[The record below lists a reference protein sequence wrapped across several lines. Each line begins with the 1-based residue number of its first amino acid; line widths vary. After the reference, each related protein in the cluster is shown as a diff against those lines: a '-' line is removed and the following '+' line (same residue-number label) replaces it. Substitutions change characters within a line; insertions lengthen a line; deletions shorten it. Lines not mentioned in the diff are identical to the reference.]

1 MTHGHGGQVRCH
13 RARAPK
19 RFASVRRCRGE
30 RRYAA
35 CRRTVS
41 TGAHADIHPPVCD
54 RVWTHFARLLLLIAL
69 LVAIVSPQRAVAA
82 GATDNSPVSVL
93 TLPEGQSLLMRY
105 PSPKRVAAGDG
116 AVIDVR
122 VFDDTQEILVLGK
135 KEGVTD
141 LRIWG
146 RDGSQIAYLV
156 KVLGIPEP
164 ERVPAPL
171 EAQATILIKA
181 KLIEVKRSALRD
193 IGIDWA
199 DVAAGP
205 TFSTEDLHVAMTGV
219 VDSVINLLVNHGDA
233 RLLAEP
239 TLTCISGGQADF
251 LVGGE
256 VPIPVQN
263 QDGALNVIFKQF
275 GIILRIEP
283 RTNDAGLIRTKL
295 GVEVSSV
302 DKGIQVLGIPGFAT
316 RKTNTE
322 MNVQAGETMVV
333 AGLFSAEDAKT
344 VVKLPGLGELP
355 VLGELFKSRQF
366 RRGESELVVLV
377 TPQIIEPNGPA
388 VETAARRFD
397 DLKRTSDEALK
408 PKLKD

>member
-1 MTHGHGGQVRCH
+1 M
-13 RARAPK
+13 
-19 RFASVRRCRGE
+19 
-30 RRYAA
+30 A
-35 CRRTVS
+35 C
-41 TGAHADIHPPVCD
+41 
-54 RVWTHFARLLLLIAL
+54 LLLLIGI
-69 LVAIVSPQRAVAA
+69 LVALATQRAIAA
-82 GATDNSPVSVL
+82 EPTDTSPVSVL
-93 TLPEGQSLLMRY
+93 ALPTGQSLVMRY
-105 PSPKRVAAGDG
+105 PNPKRVAAGDG
-116 AVIDVR
+116 TVIDVR

-135 KEGVTD
+135 KEGLTD

-164 ERVPAPL
+164 ELVPEQI
-171 EAQATILIKA
+171 EARSTILIRA

-199 DVAAGP
+199 DVASGP
-205 TFSTEDLHVAMTGV
+205 IFGMLDELVTNEHFRLLPEGADALEGLPLELGTNNHYFSMTSR
-219 VDSVINLLVNHGDA
+219 VDSVVNLLVNNGDA

-256 VPIPVQN
+256 VPIPVQS
-263 QDGALNVIFKQF
+263 QDGALNVVFKQF
-275 GIILRIEP
+275 GIILKIEP
-283 RTNDAGLIRTKL
+283 QTNDAGLIRTKV

-322 MNVQAGETMVV
+322 MNVHAGETMVV
-333 AGLFSAEDAKT
+333 AGLFSSEDAKT
-344 VVKLPGLGELP
+344 VVKVPGLGTIP
-355 VLGELFKSRQF
+355 ILGELFKSRQF

-377 TPQIIEPNGPA
+377 TPQIIEPQGA
-388 VETAARRFD
+388 EVQAGVDRFD
-397 DLKRTSDEALK
+397 ELKRSSDGALK
-408 PKLKD
+408 PKLSD